1 MIQVELS
8 ILLDKMELF
17 LLQWRQYVQC
27 VVNLLHIFRGHAAGE
42 RRQRPML
49 DIGLYG
55 LYVKSNFLQHSPPFA
70 RPIFTDVGFVVIRI
84 EKIHTWIE
92 EIIFGD
98 APIVD
103 DKHPSMA
110 KHTLHFGKR
119 QSDVGEMMRG
129 SAARYQ
135 VEAIILK
142 RKPMHVSDLKGDIVQ
157 RLFPSKSFSF
167 IKHGPSDIDAYYRIH
182 MRRESEC
189 GVAGSRRNVEHIPVR
204 SRLCKKDNAL
214 ENLWI
219 CMRRTG

>member
-1 MIQVELS
+1 
-8 ILLDKMELF
+8 
-17 LLQWRQYVQC
+17 
-27 VVNLLHIFRGHAAGE
+27 
-42 RRQRPML
+42 
-49 DIGLYG
+49 
-55 LYVKSNFLQHSPPFA
+55 
-70 RPIFTDVGFVVIRI
+70 
-84 EKIHTWIE
+84 
-92 EIIFGD
+92 
-98 APIVD
+98 
-103 DKHPSMA
+103 MA

-182 MRRESEC
+182 MRRESES
-189 GVAGSRRNVEHIPVR
+189 GMAGSRCNVERIPVR
-204 SRLCKKDNAL
+204 LRLCEKDNAL